1 MWDPFG
7 PLHQGEELL
16 VCCLADISDRV
27 VGLERN
33 KDTKH
38 KLTTVPKTS
47 LSESLKGQFTSK
59 SKLLLMLCPTAAQ

>member
-1 MWDPFG
+1 MRDPFG

-27 VGLERN
+27 VGLEWN

-38 KLTTVPKTS
+38 KLIIVPKTS
-47 LSESLKGQFTSK
+47 VSESLKGQFT
-59 SKLLLMLCPTAAQ
+59 